1 MAEPR
6 IGMKFSSYL
15 EMGKEYEKKS
25 SSAKISS
32 YERNTN
38 NNPFDKT
45 TVFDTIYLDKNGTS
59 LAHSSLETNGNEQN
73 STFSTDSFKYTGTGH
88 TYDKDIKYTKI
99 YGIY

>member
-38 NNPFDKT
+38 NNS
-45 TVFDTIYLDKNGTS
+45 V
-59 LAHSSLETNGNEQN
+59 
-73 STFSTDSFKYTGTGH
+73 STASFKYTGTGH

-99 YGIY
+99 YGSNSYAIDLNHNGIVDKGEIKKY